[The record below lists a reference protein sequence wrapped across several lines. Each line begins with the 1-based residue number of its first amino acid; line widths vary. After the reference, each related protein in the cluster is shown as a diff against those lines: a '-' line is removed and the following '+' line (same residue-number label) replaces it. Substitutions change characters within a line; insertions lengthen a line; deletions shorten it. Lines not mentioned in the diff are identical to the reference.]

1 MTFATSTPGVCSVD
15 VAAHVT
21 AITTGDCIVTASQA
35 GNGGYLAA
43 NQSVTITFVAAATTP
58 VVDNGNPAQPTV
70 VSNTGTWV
78 QNGDTSVAWNRSKGT
93 LGYKINVVYIGPI
106 KATGVF
112 KVGSKTY
119 TCVVNFGIL
128 KKQATNKRLT
138 LTSPNLCS
146 GAKEK
151 TQLAALKKAPAN
163 TVVKITFVRDMRLPT
178 TYAKIRNKTRVIY
191 VKLG

>member
-1 MTFATSTPGVCSVD
+1 
-15 VAAHVT
+15 VT
-21 AITTGDCIVTASQA
+21 AITDSAKS
-35 GNGGYLAA
+35 
-43 NQSVTITFVAAATTP
+43 
-58 VVDNGNPAQPTV
+58 
-70 VSNTGTWV
+70 
-78 QNGDTSVAWNRSKGT
+78 T
-93 LGYKINVVYIGPI
+93 LNFNFPDICLVY
-106 KATGVF
+106 
-112 KVGSKTY
+112 VGH
-119 TCVVNFGIL
+119 FGIL